1 MTRNNNKYILTILL
15 TAILWFLMFSKW
27 TAPLFNF
34 WIAMSISATILWCI
48 SFLLNKNFIKSLKIK
63 GSDIL
68 IGIGSAALLWLIFL
82 AGDYFSNLLFSF
94 EKSQVSSIYSMKDG
108 HNAILISM
116 LLLLIIGPAEEV
128 FWRGTI
134 QKHFMKYMG
143 EWYGIIFTSII
154 YAAVHIWSFNFM
166 LIMAALVCGLFWG
179 LLYKYTLRLP
189 AIIISHALWDV
200 AVFIWFPI
208 I

>member
-1 MTRNNNKYILTILL
+1 
-15 TAILWFLMFSKW
+15 MFSKW

-48 SFLLNKNFIKSLKIK
+48 SFLLNKNFSKALKIK

-82 AGDYFSNLLFSF
+82 AGDYISNLLFSF
-94 EKSQVSSIYSMKDG
+94 EKAQVSSIYSMKDG
-108 HNAILISM
+108 HNALLISV

-128 FWRGTI
+128 FWRGTV
-134 QKHFMKYMG
+134 QKHFMKNMG
-143 EWYGIIFTSII
+143 EWSGLAFTSII

-179 LLYKYTLRLP
+179 LLYKYTRRLP